1 MSWKHK
7 FICNRPVLGVH
18 RSLFCSEPMALL
30 SVMTDGPSA
39 SSFPWQAEPTMA
51 PGTPGPVPTPPLGHE
66 QGRDLLV
73 PTALGEG
80 DRVAFP

>member
-1 MSWKHK
+1 
-7 FICNRPVLGVH
+7 
-18 RSLFCSEPMALL
+18 
-30 SVMTDGPSA
+30 
-39 SSFPWQAEPTMA
+39 MA
-51 PGTPGPVPTPPLGHE
+51 PGTPGPVPTPPLGQE